1 MEGCQLFKEP
11 KPIKE
16 RVITIDNSWLKFFL
30 KMFDFEIGGNLMT
43 FSYLDYSKSES
54 DKREVSKKNSSGNQ
68 AFVYGNEPQS
78 DLLKRRLSFDVSG
91 DSILST
97 GGNQRKSPNPLNYEA
112 SGKCI
117 FQ

>member
-1 MEGCQLFKEP
+1 
-11 KPIKE
+11 
-16 RVITIDNSWLKFFL
+16 
-30 KMFDFEIGGNLMT
+30 MFDFEIGGNLMT

-68 AFVYGNEPQS
+68 AFVHGNEPQS